1 VRTVNAEQLQPEP
14 ENKQRPHTCLVINMA
29 DWKRVVSAHIYGPF
43 FIVTAITATTASQPP
58 QGAPRFKLQAEID
71 WLLKQQR
78 RCARPALV
86 MIIWISIHGPLIV
99 VIAFHARSS
108 APSLFVTWKSG
119 LFWKLRPRVHGNNPA
134 RGFGG
139 SRLASLQCLRADR
152 YAWLRIRAAS
162 PKLDFLPPSS
172 LQREES

>member
-1 VRTVNAEQLQPEP
+1 VRTVNAEQLQPETGRAETVVP

-29 DWKRVVSAHIYGPF
+29 DWKVETSAHIYGPF

-119 LFWKLRPRVHGNNPA
+119 LFGNCDHESTATTRP
-134 RGFGG
+134 GG
-139 SRLASLQCLRADR
+139 LGD
-152 YAWLRIRAAS
+152 
-162 PKLDFLPPSS
+162 PD
-172 LQREES
+172 